1 MATGFLHMQ
10 EPMPD
15 ILTRAGLGTL
25 ASAVRRRLKHVVAS
39 RLAPYDLT
47 FQQFWVMLLLL
58 EQGSSSL
65 HPLAQRV
72 WMDDP
77 TASRVVK
84 SMVERGLL
92 DTKAD
97 PKHGR
102 RILISLAP
110 NAIPLAKELQGIA
123 AEIKSGMVVGL
134 QPEQQEILRQG
145 LLTMFANLGDMLVGT
160 PSADL
165 DRDAIIAS

>member
-1 MATGFLHMQ
+1 MQ

-15 ILTRAGLGTL
+15 SLIQAGLGTL
-25 ASAVRRRLKHVVAS
+25 AAAVRRRLKHVVS
-39 RLAPYDLT
+39 TQLIPYELT
-47 FQQFWVMLLLL
+47 IQQFWVMLVLL
-58 EQGSSSL
+58 EQGASSL

-84 SMVERGLL
+84 AMVERGLL
-92 DTKAD
+92 RTEAD

-110 NAIPLAKELQGIA
+110 GALPLAQELKALANTIKAGLVAGLDPDQQALMRAGMLAMVTNLDGMLAGLPA
-123 AEIKSGMVVGL
+123 A
-134 QPEQQEILRQG
+134 
-145 LLTMFANLGDMLVGT
+145 
-160 PSADL
+160 
-165 DRDAIIAS
+165 ASNEAAAS

>member
-1 MATGFLHMQ
+1 MQ

-15 ILTRAGLGTL
+15 SLSQAGLGTL

-39 RLAPYDLT
+39 RLAPYGLT
-47 FQQFWVMLLLL
+47 SQQFWVLLVLL
-58 EQGSSSL
+58 EGGPCSL
-65 HPLAQRV
+65 HPLAQQV

-84 SMVERGLL
+84 AMVELGLL
-92 DTKAD
+92 RTRPD

-110 NAIPLAKELQGIA
+110 NSVPLAQTLKGLAQELKEGLVAGIGA
-123 AEIKSGMVVGL
+123 D
-134 QPEQQEILRQG
+134 QQAVMRLG
-145 LLTMFANLGDMLVGT
+145 LLAMITNLDDMLVGI
-160 PSADL
+160 PSSGP
-165 DRDAIIAS
+165 DRESVVAS